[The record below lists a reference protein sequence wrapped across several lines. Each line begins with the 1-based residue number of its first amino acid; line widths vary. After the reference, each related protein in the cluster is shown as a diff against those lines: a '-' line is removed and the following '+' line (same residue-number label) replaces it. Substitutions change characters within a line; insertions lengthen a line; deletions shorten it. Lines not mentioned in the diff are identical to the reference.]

1 MASVGKDAAVIYNT
15 FNLTEN
21 EKKSVSTIKK
31 RFTEYF
37 TPKINETYERY
48 VFNTIVQKEC
58 QTFDEFVT
66 DHGSKIKNCGYGT
79 LEDTLIRDRIVVG
92 IINDTTREKLLA
104 EGKLTLQK
112 AIDICHSAEQVK
124 MQVTTMKQAATV
136 DAVTWNKKQTK
147 KDNKEP
153 NKKDET
159 FHCNRCDTTHGR
171 RNCPAFKKIC
181 QKCKRKGHLTK
192 CCKSKTVNELVEDRE
207 GDYYSFVVSTVGAE
221 LDSVDVEDWYEKATL
236 AKNVMVKFKLDT
248 GSQCNVLNY
257 ETIKNIDAHISPTS
271 TKCLTSFSNHKIPVL
286 GEVVIDTLIKKQE
299 VPIKYLV
306 VKADVSAVLGKST
319 CEKLKL
325 VKRIETLTIDEDLFE
340 GIGCLKQYI
349 YDIDLIENPKL
360 SICPARKI
368 PHTIRQQVKEELD
381 SMVAQKIIKPITKPT
396 PAVSPMVVVR
406 KNNKIRLCLDP
417 SVINK
422 NLKRR
427 YYPLNTLEEITARIH
442 GSNWFTL
449 LDCKKGFWQLQV
461 TPRTSEYLTFST
473 PFGRYSCLRMPFG
486 LASAPEVFQQVM
498 SSLIADV
505 KNAEVSMDDVLLH
518 ATSKLELERITQEVL
533 DKFKIAG
540 LKLNKEKCVFNTQE
554 VKFLGHIV
562 SAEGVK
568 LDPEKIETITKIK
581 QPENVKELQRFLGM
595 VTYVS
600 KFIKN
605 LADIT
610 QPLRQLL
617 RKDVEWVW
625 DTQHNEAFNKLKN
638 LLKNPPVLGYYD
650 TKAPILL
657 SVDASSYACGGV
669 LIQKQKPIAYC
680 AKSFTKTEQDM
691 YIWGCKD
698 LTIESDHKPLKTIFK
713 KPITDAPPR
722 LQRIMYQIL
731 PYNPKVTY
739 KKGTELYVAD
749 FLSRDCENLDGE
761 DLNTEN
767 LQICAIVPFT
777 KTRKDELKA
786 ETAKSKELND
796 LKLIILKGWPD
807 TINKV
812 PVNLKKYWYYREALS
827 VYEDIIFK
835 DHRVL
840 VPNTMVPLVMKHCHL
855 SHKGLQGTLK
865 LARDNIFWP
874 TMTKDLTEYIKT
886 CGACSKIQKDNQME
900 QINLQAAPKRPWS
913 IVASDI
919 FHLRGKDCLLIADSY
934 SGYFDFKQLNNI
946 TSFNVIKEFKTWF
959 ATFGIPEVL
968 LSDGGKQFDCS
979 EFRAFQK
986 EWNFEHRISSPHFPR
1001 SNGLAERYVQ
1011 EAKNLMKKCLEDNT
1025 DIHLALLHHRN
1036 TPRLD
1041 LGSPVQ
1047 RLMNRR
1053 TRTLLPTNEKLLNP
1067 KIIKNVSKKLTKL
1080 KEGEKGT
1087 ADRNKKQSREYTT
1100 QEKVLLRQS
1109 HNNWVPAYIV
1119 RPEGHRSYRVQT
1131 EDGATYRR
1139 NTWHLKPATSSLDVN
1154 PNSSTD
1160 RPTVEPKIQSPSSPT
1175 QPPTET
1181 TTQQCSPDDV
1191 PLEAEP
1197 STPATPQD
1205 AASLNHPPR
1214 TRCGRVI
1221 KTPARYR

>member
-1 MASVGKDAAVIYNT
+1 
-15 FNLTEN
+15 
-21 EKKSVSTIKK
+21 
-31 RFTEYF
+31 
-37 TPKINETYERY
+37 
-48 VFNTIVQKEC
+48 
-58 QTFDEFVT
+58 
-66 DHGSKIKNCGYGT
+66 
-79 LEDTLIRDRIVVG
+79 
-92 IINDTTREKLLA
+92 
-104 EGKLTLQK
+104 
-112 AIDICHSAEQVK
+112 
-124 MQVTTMKQAATV
+124 
-136 DAVTWNKKQTK
+136 
-147 KDNKEP
+147 
-153 NKKDET
+153 
-159 FHCNRCDTTHGR
+159 
-171 RNCPAFKKIC
+171 
-181 QKCKRKGHLTK
+181 
-192 CCKSKTVNELVEDRE
+192 
-207 GDYYSFVVSTVGAE
+207 
-221 LDSVDVEDWYEKATL
+221 
-236 AKNVMVKFKLDT
+236 
-248 GSQCNVLNY
+248 
-257 ETIKNIDAHISPTS
+257 
-271 TKCLTSFSNHKIPVL
+271 
-286 GEVVIDTLIKKQE
+286 
-299 VPIKYLV
+299 
-306 VKADVSAVLGKST
+306 
-319 CEKLKL
+319 
-325 VKRIETLTIDEDLFE
+325 
-340 GIGCLKQYI
+340 
-349 YDIDLIENPKL
+349 
-360 SICPARKI
+360 
-368 PHTIRQQVKEELD
+368 
-381 SMVAQKIIKPITKPT
+381 
-396 PAVSPMVVVR
+396 
-406 KNNKIRLCLDP
+406 
-417 SVINK
+417 
-422 NLKRR
+422 
-427 YYPLNTLEEITARIH
+427 
-442 GSNWFTL
+442 
-449 LDCKKGFWQLQV
+449 
-461 TPRTSEYLTFST
+461 
-473 PFGRYSCLRMPFG
+473 MPFG

-568 LDPEKIETITKIK
+568 PDPEKIETITKIK

-1197 STPATPQD
+1197 STPATRQD

-1214 TRCGRVI
+1214 TRCGRGNLLAANKDDDDDEDEGDEEDNDDNDDNDKEDDDSNENDDENKVDEGNEYGDIGNKNKDECFESCCDVNIAGGSNNVQEGVRQVYVQQQRVAITFRDIGDTIRPYDGSEIFPIQSWINEFEKVAALMQCNDFQRLIYAKKSLKGLAKTFINSERGKPTLQSTSVCLVGFGDSNRENQIKPMGSVKHEITIDGEKYSLNFMVVPSRYLNVDILLGEDFCAQATITISAHGLSIKKTEKDVSEDVLELLKIDILNEKPLNIDENASICAQNTIRDCIGNYKPMNCKSTNVVI
-1221 KTPARYR
+1221 NIILKDETPVYSMPRRLPLAERHKVD